1 MDLSQYLCNFKNAN
15 LEKLEEEKKYLV
27 QQMGKMVLN
36 NDLISKIN
44 IIDSLIEEK
53 KNG

>member
-15 LEKLEEEKKYLV
+15 LEELEEEKKYLI
-27 QQMGKMVLN
+27 QQMGEMVLN
-36 NDLISKIN
+36 NDLIPKIN
-44 IIDSLIEEK
+44 IIDNLIKEK